1 MKVLGLCGDQLRLP
15 LVNVSEATAKKIYQA
30 MADAE
35 VVKL

>member
-1 MKVLGLCGDQLRLP
+1 MDESRHGGRERCLP
-15 LVNVSEATAKKIYQA
+15 LANVSEATAKKIYAA